1 MRPTSAAIA
10 LSSLLVSTSAT
21 AGVLQELDPKGETG
35 TVWSTDSGKAL
46 AAYVPA
52 GIYTVVEEA
61 AAPRGPGGGVLLAKA
76 GRVSLEVDAAAG
88 TIVAVTVNGK
98 GAIVDRTLMVN
109 MKRAAPKAFEPGSGI
124 QLIVKA
130 RKARDI
136 SSSAVLTGSTAT
148 DRLFLLDITTYAS
161 YGTKAE
167 ILDEAALAFDVET
180 LEPRV
185 GRKLEPTYWYAAHTT
200 YWNATK

>member
-10 LSSLLVSTSAT
+10 LSSLLVTTTAS
-21 AGVLQELDPKGETG
+21 AGVLQETDPKGETG

-46 AAYVPA
+46 AGYVPA
-52 GIYTVVEEA
+52 GAYSVVEEA

-76 GRVSLEVDAAAG
+76 GRVTLEVDALAG
-88 TIVAVTVNGK
+88 TISAVTVNGK
-98 GAIVDRTLMVN
+98 GVIVDRTVLVN
-109 MKRAAPKAFEPGSGI
+109 MKRAAPKAFEPGSGV
-124 QLIVKA
+124 QLMVKA

-136 SSSAVLTGSTAT
+136 SSSAVLTGDTAP
-148 DRLFLLDITTYAS
+148 DRLFLLDVTTYVS
-161 YGTKAE
+161 LGTKVE

-185 GRKLEPTYWYAAHTT
+185 GPKRTNTYWYAAFTA
-200 YWNATK
+200 YWNLK